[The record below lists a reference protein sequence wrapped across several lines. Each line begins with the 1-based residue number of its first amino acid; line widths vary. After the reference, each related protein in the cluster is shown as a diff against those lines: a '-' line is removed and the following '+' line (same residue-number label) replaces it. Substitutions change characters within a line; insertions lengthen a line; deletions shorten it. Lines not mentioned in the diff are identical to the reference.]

1 MIKKALKYAL
11 IPVLFCIA
19 VSLIFCDLQA
29 SKEAQTRE
37 YEEAYNSVPV
47 PVTLMHPTK
56 YKTIRI
62 DGEIFEIPTQKTAEI
77 NGRIIDIPVMYMRNG
92 ELEDGSYYY
101 GATPSVPPWVIDLL
115 AGEEPVKFY
124 DVSGAEDTS
133 EREKLKNE
141 VTPTELSLAEYVK
154 DVYYSNK
161 LQIEQVNSEKRN
173 GTSAYYLIGITS
185 LACDPQLSPKN
196 DCEIKWYDGY
206 DESIF
211 EGDEPY
217 CLIPAGKADYYDSGN
232 GEVVL
237 GFEVRDPITKIE
249 NGELVVERVDIYEYD
264 FTFKIAGTY
273 TGGDWKSVYC
283 SLPAALQT
291 EKEIYEKWDTSVYY
305 HSLTFTIADN
315 SRLEEFREKAS
326 FCFPEPMPGSDG
338 RPWGSYANDTYN
350 EFYPISLDIH
360 DEKLLELTASYEE
373 KAELHR
379 RTTMI
384 AIAISAVVG
393 LAIILLTARSI
404 KRDIDEQRFTRTIKE
419 DE

>member
-1 MIKKALKYAL
+1 MIKKILKYAL

-37 YEEAYNSVPV
+37 YEEAYGSVPV
-47 PVTLMHPTK
+47 TVSATWPTEYYK
-56 YKTIRI
+56 YRI
-62 DGEIFEIPTQKTAEI
+62 NGQEFEVPNVSVVDI
-77 NGRIIDIPVMYMRNG
+77 NGRIIKVPYMVMVDGYETDASRKSNSPPVP
-92 ELEDGSYYY
+92 
-101 GATPSVPPWVIDLL
+101 AWVVDLFS
-115 AGEEPVKFY
+115 GEEPVKFY

-154 DVYYSNK
+154 DINYTLK
-161 LQIEQVNSEKRN
+161 LLIKQVNSEKRN
-173 GTSAYYLIGITS
+173 GTSTYYLTGITS
-185 LACDPQLSPKN
+185 LACDPQLSPEN

-217 CLIPAGKADYYDSGN
+217 CLIPAGKVDYYDSGN

-237 GFEVRDPITKIE
+237 GFEVRDPIEKIE
-249 NGELVVERVDIYEYD
+249 NGEIVIERVDIYEYD
-264 FTFKIAGTY
+264 FTYKIAGTY

-283 SLPAALQT
+283 SVPAALQT
-291 EKEIYEKWDTSVYY
+291 DKEIYENWGTSVYY
-305 HSLTFTIADN
+305 NSLTFTIADN

-326 FCFPEPMPGSDG
+326 FCFPEPMPGSDD
-338 RPWGSYANDTYN
+338 RPWGFYANDKYN

-360 DEKLLELTASYEE
+360 DEELLELTASYEG
-373 KAELHR
+373 KTELHR
-379 RTTMI
+379 RTTMT
-384 AIAISAVVG
+384 AIALSAVVG
-393 LAIILLTARSI
+393 LAIILLTVRSI